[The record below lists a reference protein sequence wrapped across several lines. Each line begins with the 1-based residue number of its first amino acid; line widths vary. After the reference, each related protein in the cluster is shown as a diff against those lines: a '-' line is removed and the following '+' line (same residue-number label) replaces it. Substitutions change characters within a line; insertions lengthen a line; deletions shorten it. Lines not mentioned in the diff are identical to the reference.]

1 MPKDYVEKEEKN
13 VNSDGVLVVRGGN
26 LRRILAELAD
36 VFTAFILAVTLYGVC
51 FQKVFGFD
59 KYSNEMA
66 NISSEMSAI
75 MVDRSLYKK
84 KDNGTV
90 MLKADLEKPWFYHYL
105 SKQSSSYTGL
115 YECDAVQDYYMQ
127 GRIETSSKMS
137 QRQYNVEILK
147 LPENVDGS
155 YENTIFAYDSSLSD
169 PSNSEPIFSA
179 STQENLIKYFAG
191 NTDAYE
197 PKKAFEE
204 ASNFFSE
211 TYDAAFS
218 EAVKD
223 EKYKGLV
230 LDFASIMWRRTYLQ
244 SAAILVSY
252 ILAAIITFLLI
263 PLIQFSDLTLGKR
276 VAKLQVNDADG
287 NKPRWYS
294 FLIRGLVQIIA
305 YCFMIPL
312 VGVMSFGLG
321 AFEMPFLEIGTFTL
335 NLSVFA
341 IVGLLL
347 SLASLILM
355 FVTPKKQSLH
365 DLASLT
371 YVNTS
376 DIKKIRDAEME
387 NKKKEDGREENG

>member
-13 VNSDGVLVVRGGN
+13 VNGDGVLVVRGGN

-36 VFTAFILAVTLYGVC
+36 VLTAFILAVTLYGVC

-59 KYSNEMA
+59 KYSNDMA
-66 NISSEMSAI
+66 SISSEMSAVMI
-75 MVDRSLYKK
+75 DRNLYKK
-84 KDNGTV
+84 KSDGTLLV
-90 MLKADLEKPWFYHYL
+90 KTDLEKPWFYHYL
-105 SKQSSSYTGL
+105 SKKSSSYTGL
-115 YECDAVQDYYMQ
+115 YECDAIQDYYTV
-127 GRIETSSKMS
+127 GRVETTTKMS
-137 QRQYNVEILK
+137 QKQYNVEVLK
-147 LPENVDGS
+147 LPENLDGS
-155 YENTIFAYDSSLSD
+155 YENTIFEYDSSLAD
-169 PSNSEPIFSA
+169 PLNSEPVFGLA
-179 STQENLIKYFAG
+179 TQENLIKYFAG

-204 ASNFFSE
+204 ASNFFSD
-211 TYDAAFS
+211 TYDAAFA

-230 LDFASIMWRRTYLQ
+230 LDFASVMWKRAYLQ
-244 SAAILVSY
+244 SAAILTSY
-252 ILAAIITFLLI
+252 ALSAIITFLLI

-276 VAKLQVNDADG
+276 VAKLQVNDANG

-294 FLIRGLVQIIA
+294 FLIRGLVQVIS

-341 IVGLLL
+341 IIGFLL

-376 DIKKIRDAEME
+376 DIKKIRDEE
-387 NKKKEDGREENG
+387 TKNKKKEDGREKNS